1 MLLEIKKEKGRF
13 ILLNPP
19 ANTSNRFFIEV
30 SKIIDDEKKISTA
43 PTKAYSE
50 IKRLAEKYPDN
61 EFFAIS
67 AEMTPPDYHT
77 EDLENTENL
86 LKEGLKNK
94 YHF

>member
-30 SKIIDDEKKISTA
+30 SKIIDDVKKTSSA
-43 PTKAYSE
+43 PTKAYTE
-50 IKRLAEKYPDN
+50 IKRLAKKYQDN

-77 EDLENTENL
+77 DDLQNTESL
-86 LKEGLKNK
+86 LQVGFKNK

>member
-19 ANTSNRFFIEV
+19 ANASNRFFVEV
-30 SKIIDDEKKISTA
+30 SKIIDDNKEKSAA
-43 PTKAYSE
+43 PTKAYTE

-77 EDLENTENL
+77 DDLADTKEL
-86 LKEGLKNK
+86 LYDALKNK
-94 YHF
+94 YGI